1 MVSGEKPIKFLAT
14 IDIYYRLKCL
24 NVYQE
29 PGETK
34 SMRKKGSSRRKSGK
48 PFRQYKQAQH
58 QYWLL
63 SIRKRNRSFFY
74 GESFKFISFIAIHTW
89 LAVFDFCCV
98 FVLNRC
104 KTFDWRR
111 KIVNRHYLSQLSFL
125 LLLLSS
131 QNNKFSIEIQIS
143 FIGHAEISRNVQ
155 AVKRAISFSC
165 LFGCSLSSFR
175 TICDETWSSPAFSR
189 VKRSM

>member
-1 MVSGEKPIKFLAT
+1 MYIRSRAKRNQCVKRGRHDANLANHFVNINKRSIS
-14 IDIYYRLKCL
+14 IDYYRFL
-24 NVYQE
+24 NVIE
-29 PGETK
+29 V
-34 SMRKKGSSRRKSGK
+34 
-48 PFRQYKQAQH
+48 
-58 QYWLL
+58 
-63 SIRKRNRSFFY
+63 FFY

-165 LFGCSLSSFR
+165 LLGCSLSSFR